1 MISKIFII
9 GPGGILCYSKDFF
22 SKVDKD
28 DEIISGYITA
38 VSDFAREIKGG
49 KIESLIFKNFKLVYS
64 YSIEYNCIFVIVID
78 KDDLEEKAR
87 MNLDLMKSEFI
98 ERYRPY
104 LENWTGLVNV
114 FHDFDGFIEEN
125 IYIPPEILLT
135 GEKGVGKTTIM
146 NFIPGEMIL
155 ELDDNFNEIIQKTI
169 KISDLKGIKECLIRS
184 INLDNLVNHSDL
196 YKEYLNSIDII
207 CIITNSGATNL
218 GRTKR
223 LFSLLL
229 DKVHTSNFYIIANF
243 QDEEDAVLDKKQ
255 ISEMFDLKT
264 YSFSAV
270 QANAKEYFL
279 LIIKEMLRTSI
290 LEKLKFES

>member
-28 DEIISGYITA
+28 DEIVSGYITA

-64 YSIEYNCIFVIVID
+64 YSIKYNCIFVIVID
-78 KDDLEEKAR
+78 KDDLEDIAR
-87 MNLDLMKSEFI
+87 NNLELMKSEFI
-98 ERYRPY
+98 DRYRPY

-114 FHDFDGFIEEN
+114 FHNFDDFIEEN
-125 IYIPPEILLT
+125 IYIPPQILLT

-146 NFIPGEMIL
+146 NLLPGEMII
-155 ELDDNFNEIIQKTI
+155 ELDDYFNESIQKTI
-169 KISDLKGIKECLIRS
+169 KITNVKGIKECTIRS

-207 CIITNSGATNL
+207 CIITNSGASNL

-223 LFSLLL
+223 LFSLIV
-229 DKVHTSNFYIIANF
+229 DKVNTSNLYILANF
-243 QDEEDAVLDKKQ
+243 QDEEDAVLDKDQ
-255 ISEMFDLKT
+255 ISEMFGLKT

-270 QANAKEYFL
+270 QANSKDYFL
-279 LIIKEMLRTSI
+279 MIIKEMLRVSI
-290 LEKLKFES
+290 SEKLNFE